1 VASLARA
8 RETRALKES
17 EPPLP
22 KFTWSPDPEAFGFVL
37 PAPFWMVMIAVA
49 ILAGLFA
56 FASYRAEDR
65 GGAWFGVFAAVGALV
80 AAVYWPTWQPW
91 VAIRYYSLIFV
102 LVFLGGYWLL
112 DWQIRRGGGGREEA
126 GDFIVYGV
134 VGVLAGARLGHVIF
148 YDLDKALA
156 DPMWVFAIWTGGL
169 ASHGATIGLILAMWL
184 FTARRGV
191 PFLEGAD
198 RFAFSA
204 ALGATLVRLGNF
216 LNSEIVGAEIKD
228 NSWGVLFAK
237 TCEPRPETV
246 GCWKALGMR
255 AADYAEK
262 CQSGAV
268 DCWGYDETVIYRHPS
283 QLYEVALGVLVL
295 VALYLFDRA
304 VGKEKRPR
312 GALISLFFALYFVGR
327 FVVEFFKDYQTD
339 FERNWGMLSMG
350 QLLSLPG
357 ILLGVY
363 GLYWAFKHRVPAGWA
378 PALAGDTLATE
389 DADDEED
396 RAPRRDRDVD
406 AEFGGGRRRRG
417 KKGKKGKGQRR
428 AGRSTGDATG
438 ARERPG
444 PAPEVPDDTDE
455 PSAAA
460 DDAAEEGDEAPA
472 TGDAPT
478 AAEPATAT
486 GEEAAAPRRRKRR
499 RRRPS
504 EPAPPRRDDEDD
516 D

>member
-1 VASLARA
+1 MASLARA
-8 RETRALKES
+8 RGTRAPKES

-49 ILAGLFA
+49 VLAGLFA
-56 FASYRAEDR
+56 YASHRAEDK
-65 GGAWFGVFAAVGALV
+65 GGAWFGIVAAVGALI

-191 PFLEGAD
+191 SFLEGAD

-216 LNSEIVGAEIKD
+216 LNSEIVGAEVKD
-228 NSWGVLFAK
+228 GSWGVLFAK
-237 TCEPRPETV
+237 TCEPRPETI
-246 GCWKALGMR
+246 GCWKAFGMR

-262 CQSGAV
+262 CQSGNL

-283 QLYEVALGVLVL
+283 QLYEVALGLLVL
-295 VALYLFDRA
+295 LSLYLFDRA
-304 VGKEKRPR
+304 LGKEKRPR
-312 GALISLFFALYFVGR
+312 GALISLFFVLYFVGR
-327 FVVEFFKDYQTD
+327 FIVEFFKDYQTD
-339 FERNWGMLSMG
+339 FERNWDMLSMG
-350 QLLSLPG
+350 QLLSIPG
-357 ILLGVY
+357 ILLGLY
-363 GLYWAFKHRVPAGWA
+363 GLYWTFQRRLPAGWA
-378 PALAGDTLATE
+378 LAGDALAVE
-389 DADDEED
+389 DEPEQDEED

-406 AEFGGGRRRRG
+406 AEFGGGRRRRRG
-417 KKGKKGKGQRR
+417 KKGKKAKGQRPG
-428 AGRSTGDATG
+428 AAAG
-438 ARERPG
+438 ARGPAT
-444 PAPEVPDDTDE
+444 PAPEPEEEADEQSAPPDDATEGGDE
-455 PSAAA
+455 ERAEAGAEAGDAA
-460 DDAAEEGDEAPA
+460 DASEGSDP
-472 TGDAPT
+472 
-478 AAEPATAT
+478 
-486 GEEAAAPRRRKRR
+486 AAPRRRKRR

>member
-1 VASLARA
+1 MPVASLARA
-8 RETRALKES
+8 REARAPKES

-37 PAPFWMVMIAVA
+37 PAPFWIVMIAVA

-56 FASYRAEDR
+56 YASYRAEDR
-65 GGAWFGVFAAVGALV
+65 GGAWFGVIAAVGALV

-184 FTARRGV
+184 FTARRGI

-228 NSWGVLFAK
+228 GSWGVLFAK

-246 GCWKALGMR
+246 GCWKAFGMR

-262 CQSGAV
+262 CQSGPV

-304 VGKEKRPR
+304 LGKEKRPR

-339 FERNWGMLSMG
+339 FERSWNMLSMG

-357 ILLGVY
+357 ILLGLY

-378 PALAGDTLATE
+378 PALAGDALATE
-389 DADDEED
+389 EEEED
-396 RAPRRDRDVD
+396 DRRAPRRERDVD
-406 AEFGGGRRRRG
+406 AEVGGGRRRRR
-417 KKGKKGKGQRR
+417 KKGQKGKGSRH
-428 AGRSTGDATG
+428 AGRRPGDATS

-444 PAPEVPDDTDE
+444 PAPDLAEEAGE
-455 PSAAA
+455 PGASA
-460 DDAAEEGDEAPA
+460 DDSAVDGDGVPAAG
-472 TGDAPT
+472 
-478 AAEPATAT
+478 AEPAAAAT
-486 GEEAAAPRRRKRR
+486 GAGTAAPRRRKRR
-499 RRRPS
+499 RRPS
-504 EPAPPRRDDEDD
+504 EPTPRQSDDEDD